1 MKHNFS
7 LINGVIS
14 TVCPYPYGSCGL
26 IKKKKK
32 KSVELPRTILDDVT
46 RLIKRCHTVRSQFAD
61 ELNQAALFS
70 GLKDSAARDWHSR
83 QRQCCFC
90 TCIYIYATDTGTRFL
105 LQLSNQMLC
114 LCSFVSSLCFL
125 PLSLSLQPPLL
136 YSGTPVMASK
146 GKVRGESVGCVSPC
160 CASNSARQNYHN
172 SDAEFT
178 IFVFLFILQDN
189 RLKLQVVCFY
199 ALLFCYL
206 VPKQSRSNLF
216 IWGSF

>member
-90 TCIYIYATDTGTRFL
+90 TYIYIYTRQIRAHASSCSYLIKCSVSVL
-105 LQLSNQMLC
+105 LFPLSVFC
-114 LCSFVSSLCFL
+114 LSRCPFNPLSSTRGLQWWLQKAKFEVSRLAAFL
-125 PLSLSLQPPLL
+125 PAVPLTQPDKTIITVKLNSLFL
-136 YSGTPVMASK
+136 Y
-146 GKVRGESVGCVSPC
+146 
-160 CASNSARQNYHN
+160 
-172 SDAEFT
+172 F
-178 IFVFLFILQDN
+178 FLFYKIIGWSF
-189 RLKLQVVCFY
+189 RLF
-199 ALLFCYL
+199 AFMLFFF
-206 VPKQSRSNLF
+206 VT
-216 IWGSF
+216 